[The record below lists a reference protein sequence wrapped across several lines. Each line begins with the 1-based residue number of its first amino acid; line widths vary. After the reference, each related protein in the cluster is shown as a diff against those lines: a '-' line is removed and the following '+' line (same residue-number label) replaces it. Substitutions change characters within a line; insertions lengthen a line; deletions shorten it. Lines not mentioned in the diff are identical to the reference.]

1 MVWEEVMRV
10 AVSNGIFAVLFC
22 LLLVY
27 ELRVTGKR
35 ENKYQTVIEQLAQ
48 SLTCLN
54 EVKAEVENIERLL
67 SAAVNAGEN
76 DEERCSEIEK
86 TVPDEA
92 GGKVPLR

>member
-67 SAAVNAGEN
+67 SAAVNAEEN
-76 DEERCSEIEK
+76 DEARCSEIEK